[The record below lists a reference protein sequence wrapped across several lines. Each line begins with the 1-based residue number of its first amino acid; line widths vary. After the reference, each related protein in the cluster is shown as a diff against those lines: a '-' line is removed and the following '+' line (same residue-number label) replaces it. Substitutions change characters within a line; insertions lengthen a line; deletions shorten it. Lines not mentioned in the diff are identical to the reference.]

1 MLPRLARAFALLA
14 CAILAIAPGLRAQE
28 SSESGAVSPSAVAP
42 VVAEAQTWLAD
53 LIRIN
58 TTNPPGNELAA
69 AQYVAGVLQKE
80 NIPNE
85 VLELAP
91 GRGVVIGRLQAGPL
105 PDSSRALLLV
115 GHLDVVGAEKSQ
127 WSVDPFAAVVKDGY
141 LYGRGAIDDKG
152 MVAANLA
159 VMVALKR
166 NAVRLNR
173 DVIFLADAD
182 EEVGGAASIKTLV
195 EQHWD
200 KIACAFA
207 LNEGGRVALKDG
219 KVQYVGIQASE
230 KVPYDVAVIASGPSG
245 HGAVSRPDNPIVHLA
260 EALAK
265 ISAFQPP
272 VETTPVTETYFEQLA
287 QVEDDSIAKWMRAL
301 ETPDR
306 HDLAALR
313 LSNMSPVWDSMLHDS
328 VTPTELK
335 AGISANAVPPE
346 ARADLDIRLMPG
358 ESIDPLIA
366 QLTKLVNDPQVRFE
380 VQPYFGVPAPP
391 SSLESPLYDLIA
403 RDVPLQF
410 PGAVTVPLLS
420 PGATDSA
427 ELRLHNVQAYGLVP
441 FPLTEADALRAH
453 GVDERLSLAG
463 FQTGTEFLYRIVHD
477 FVAAN

>member
-1 MLPRLARAFALLA
+1 MFPRLARAFALLA
-14 CAILAIAPGLRAQE
+14 CAILAVVPGLRAQE
-28 SSESGAVSPSAVAP
+28 NSDSAAASPSGVAP
-42 VVAEAQTWLAD
+42 IVAEAQTWLAD

-58 TTNPPGNELAA
+58 TTNPPGNEIAA
-69 AQYVAGVLQKE
+69 AQYVAAVLQKE
-80 NIPNE
+80 GIPHE

-91 GRGVVIGRLQAGPL
+91 GRAVVIGRLQAGPL

-127 WSVDPFAAVVKDGY
+127 WSVDPFAAVVKDGS

-159 VMVALKR
+159 VLVALKR
-166 NAVRLNR
+166 DAVRLNR
-173 DVIFLADAD
+173 DVIFLADDD
-182 EEVGGAASIKTLV
+182 EETGGAASIKTLV
-195 EQHWD
+195 EKHWD

-207 LNEGGRVALKDG
+207 LNEGGRVALNGG

-230 KVPYDVAVIASGPSG
+230 KVPYDVAVIAAGSSG
-245 HGAVSRPDNPIVHLA
+245 HGSVSLPDNPIVHLA
-260 EALAK
+260 AAIAK
-265 ISAFQPP
+265 IGGFQPP
-272 VETTPVTETYFEQLA
+272 VEMTAVTETYFDQLA

-335 AGISANAVPPE
+335 AGMFANVVPSE
-346 ARADLDIRLMPG
+346 ARADLDVRLMPG
-358 ESIDPLIA
+358 ESIDALIA
-366 QLTKLVNDPQVRFE
+366 QLAKLVNDPQIRFE
-380 VQPYFGVPAPP
+380 VQAYFGVPAPP
-391 SSLESPLYDLIA
+391 SSLDTSLYRLIE
-403 RDVPLQF
+403 RDVPRQF
-410 PGAVTVPLLS
+410 SGAVTVPVLS

-427 ELRLHNVQAYGLVP
+427 ELRLHNVQAYGLLP
-441 FPLTEADALRAH
+441 FPLTEDDALRAH
-453 GVDERLSLAG
+453 GADERLPLAS
-463 FQTGTEFLYRIVHD
+463 FQTGAEFLYRIVHD